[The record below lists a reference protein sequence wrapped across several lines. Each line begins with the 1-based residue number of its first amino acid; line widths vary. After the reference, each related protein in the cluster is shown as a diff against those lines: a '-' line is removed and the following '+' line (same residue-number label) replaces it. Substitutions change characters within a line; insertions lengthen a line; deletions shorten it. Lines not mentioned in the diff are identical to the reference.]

1 MARSNLMHIL
11 CEKYPMKIIEITGY
25 VLLTT
30 GLILVFYALASV
42 LLVFMRISYPPYLIS
57 LNDIKA
63 DLGGSLTIIE
73 GDTLT
78 LLTNTFL
85 WYILMFFML
94 IAGEKIAGIGIKI
107 LKELAV
113 KAEK

>member
-1 MARSNLMHIL
+1 MHIL

-63 DLGGSLTIIE
+63 ELPLGGSLTIIE